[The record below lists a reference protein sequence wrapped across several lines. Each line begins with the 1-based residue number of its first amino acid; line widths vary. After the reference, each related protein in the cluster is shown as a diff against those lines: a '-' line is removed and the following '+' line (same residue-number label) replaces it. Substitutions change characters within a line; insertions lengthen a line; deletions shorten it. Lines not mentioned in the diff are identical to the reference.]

1 MQKLKLTT
9 WLIGLM
15 LVSASCGTSS
25 KKERESVVTEKK
37 VELETL
43 KKDRTKIDE
52 KIKALEAE
60 IAKLDTGAARSEKVK
75 LVSIIPVTA
84 QNFEHFIDLQGR
96 IDAENISYVSPRG
109 MGGQVRQIFVKKGD
123 NVRKGQLLLKLDDA
137 IARQNV
143 VALRQSMGS
152 VRSQLELARS
162 VYQRQKNL
170 WNQNIGTEVQLLN
183 AETNVKTLEN
193 QLRTMQENVKIA
205 QEQASLSNVYSN
217 VSGVAEEVNIH
228 VGETFTGSPMA
239 GIKIVNTSSLKVV
252 TDIPENYLSRVKRG
266 TPVQVVIADINRS
279 FPSTISIISQS
290 VSNTSRGFTAEARI
304 PYDAS
309 LKPGQSAVVKILDYS
324 NKNSIVIPVNLVQ
337 TDETSKY
344 VYVLEKQSNGKTVAR
359 KKKVAIGEVYGDN
372 VEIKSGLSAGEQ
384 LISEGY
390 QSLYEGQ
397 SITTDVQ

>member
-1 MQKLKLTT
+1 MQKIKLTA
-9 WLIGLM
+9 WIIS
-15 LVSASCGTSS
+15 LVLLSASCGSG
-25 KKERESVVTEKK
+25 KKEKESVVTEKK
-37 VELETL
+37 VQLEKL
-43 KKDRTKIDE
+43 KSDRTKIEE
-52 KIKALEAE
+52 KIKALEAD
-60 IAKLDTGAARSEKVK
+60 IARLDTGAAKSEKVK
-75 LVSIIPVTA
+75 LVSVMPVTA
-84 QNFEHFIDLQGR
+84 QNFQHFIDLQGR

-137 IARQNV
+137 VARQNV
-143 VALRQSMGS
+143 VAMRQSLGTI
-152 VRSQLELARS
+152 RTQLDLARS

-193 QLRTMQENVKIA
+193 QLRTAQENIKIA
-205 QEQASLSNVYSN
+205 QEQAGLSNVYSD
-217 VSGVAEEVNIH
+217 VSGVADEVNIH
-228 VGETFTGSPMA
+228 VGETFTGAPMA

-279 FPSTISIISQS
+279 YPSTISVISQA
-290 VSNTSRGFTAEARI
+290 VSSTSRGFTAEAKI

-309 LKPGQSAVVKILDYS
+309 LKPGQAAVVKILDYS
-324 NKNSIVIPVNLVQ
+324 NANGIVIPVNLVQ
-337 TDETSKY
+337 SDETSNF
-344 VYVLEKQSNGKTVAR
+344 VFVLENQSNGKTVAR
-359 KKKVAIGEVYGDN
+359 KKKVVIGEVYGDN
-372 VEIKSGLSAGEQ
+372 VEIKSGLTAGEQ

-397 SITTDVQ
+397 SISTDIK

>member
-1 MQKLKLTT
+1 MQKLKLTA
-9 WLIGLM
+9 WILGLM
-15 LVSASCGTSS
+15 LLSASCGTSS

-37 VELETL
+37 VELEKL
-43 KKDRTKIDE
+43 KNDRTNIDE
-52 KIKALEAE
+52 KIKALEAD
-60 IAKLDTGAARSEKVK
+60 IAKLDTGAGKSEKVK
-75 LVSIIPVTA
+75 LVSVTPVTA
-84 QNFEHFIDLQGR
+84 QNFQHFIDLQGR

-143 VALRQSMGS
+143 VAVRQSMGS
-152 VRSQLELARS
+152 VRTQLDLARS

-183 AETNVKTLEN
+183 AESNVKMLEN

-205 QEQASLSNVYSN
+205 QEQASLSNVYSD
-217 VSGVAEEVNIH
+217 VSGIAEDVNIH
-228 VGETFTGSPMA
+228 VGETFTGSPMM

-266 TPVQVVIADINRS
+266 TAVQVVIADINRS
-279 FPSTISIISQS
+279 FASTISVISQS
-290 VSNTSRGFTAEARI
+290 VSNTSRGFTAEAKI

-324 NKNSIVIPVNLVQ
+324 NANGIVIPVNLVQ

-344 VYVLEKQSNGKTVAR
+344 VYVLEKHGNGKTVAR
-359 KKKVAIGEVYGDN
+359 KKKVVIGEVYGDN
-372 VEIKSGLSAGEQ
+372 VEIKSGLTAGEQ

-397 SITTDVQ
+397 SITTSTL